1 VKEVKR
7 KVLKQK
13 RKEPM
18 NFDCYRILAHPS
30 NRRDYTES
38 VPAGE
43 EEHRRAATYSRVI
56 MDGRT
61 NGGGKTTRRKEKIHN
76 PNQKKKKRE
85 RKKKKKKQIPRLLTD
100 EIDSHL
106 EAATF
111 FFLMREI
118 VRERLHVRR

>member
-1 VKEVKR
+1 M
-7 KVLKQK
+7 LKQK

-30 NRRDYTES
+30 NRTRRDYTES

-61 NGGGKTTRRKEKIHN
+61 NGGGNNTPKGKDTKSE
-76 PNQKKKKRE
+76 PKKKTRT
-85 RKKKKKKQIPRLLTD
+85 KKEEEETNSQVTNRRDRFAPGGSYL
-100 EIDSHL
+100 
-106 EAATF
+106 F
-111 FFLMREI
+111 FSYEGNCQGKITR
-118 VRERLHVRR
+118 

>member
-1 VKEVKR
+1 M
-7 KVLKQK
+7 LKQK

-76 PNQKKKKRE
+76 PNQKKKTRT
-85 RKKKKKKQIPRLLTD
+85 KKEEEETNSQVTNRRDRFAPGGSYL
-100 EIDSHL
+100 
-106 EAATF
+106 F
-111 FFLMREI
+111 FSYEGNCQGKITR
-118 VRERLHVRR
+118 